1 MINNEF
7 HYDRRN
13 YKKFGGKAI
22 LFDTGS
28 KHGDINF
35 STGQVFKTWFDVDVD
50 VRLKRFTKFYIE
62 IMLDTKLDFFGLF
75 T

>member
-22 LFDTGS
+22 LFDTES

-35 STGQVFKTWFDVDVD
+35 STGQVFKTWFDVDV
-50 VRLKRFTKFYIE
+50 RH
-62 IMLDTKLDFFGLF
+62 
-75 T
+75 